1 MDKEEYEQF
10 LKSCIDY
17 AYEKYNKTQK
27 LSFLIIA
34 KRLEKELERNK
45 VKEKL
50 VE

>member
-34 KRLEKELERNK
+34 KRLEL
-45 VKEKL
+45 KL
-50 VE
+50 SSRHKKTLK